1 MTHMTLTDTHN
12 HYFFERNTAVKRI
25 TLLLLFC
32 LALMMP
38 FAAQA
43 QKRGEISVFGGFSG
57 TSDIWDSKSGWDVS
71 LAGNVTKH
79 VALVADISR
88 HSSSGSTG
96 WWFGSA
102 PSHSYSYVFGPRYV
116 HTFGQRWTPF
126 APVLFG
132 AYSETAQGI
141 SRTMPALAFGGG
153 LDIRIVDWF
162 SVRVPQIDF
171 VKAKDN
177 DRRFDYGRIA
187 IGAVFRLK
195 GSSK

>member
-1 MTHMTLTDTHN
+1 MIRMSLV
-12 HYFFERNTAVKRI
+12 FW
-25 TLLLLFC
+25 FC
-32 LALMMP
+32 LALMMS

-43 QKRGEISVFGGFSG
+43 QERGEINVFGGFSG
-57 TSDIWDSKSGWDVS
+57 TTDFWDGRDGWDVS
-71 LAGNVTKH
+71 LAGNVMKH
-79 VALVADISR
+79 VALVADISG
-88 HSSSGSTG
+88 HYSNGSTG

-126 APVLFG
+126 AHVLFG

-141 SRTMPALAFGGG
+141 SRTMPAFAFGGG
-153 LDIRIVDWF
+153 LDIRIADWF
-162 SVRVPQIDF
+162 SVRVPQIDV

-187 IGAVFRLK
+187 VGAVFHLRRT
-195 GSSK
+195 SQ